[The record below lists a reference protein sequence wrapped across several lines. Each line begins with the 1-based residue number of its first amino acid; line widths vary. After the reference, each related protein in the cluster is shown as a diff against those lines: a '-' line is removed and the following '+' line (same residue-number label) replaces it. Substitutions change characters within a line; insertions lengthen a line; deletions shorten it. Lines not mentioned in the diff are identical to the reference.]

1 MYICIQIVHVMSDL
15 QILVSKK
22 GTKVVTATNLHYV
35 LQLPNHHYGMNLKKW
50 LSDVY
55 EFRDGIRKPAGMQD
69 YAKRPIK
76 GNLVVEDY
84 YLSIE
89 FAKLIVLQ
97 SRSKFKQKY
106 ARLLMSLE
114 DRVESAE
121 LLNKEQ
127 VVAIIDIV
135 RAMGLVSCQES
146 CERGHQQVYASQNDG
161 SHPAEWWKHRA
172 EILGYSAESLREQMK
187 ALGKTA
193 RGKSQREMLIHLDKY
208 EIVRAAVIDLFMAMG
223 KTERYAR
230 YIGDVAKSFAQEM
243 QVDIFDDRNASMNF
257 MPEAEGSVAQEVRS
271 LERSGVLAA
280 WG

>member
-1 MYICIQIVHVMSDL
+1 MSDL

-35 LQLPNHHYGMNLKKW
+35 LQLPNHHYGMNVKKW

-55 EFRDGIRKPAGMQD
+55 EFREGIRRPAAMQD
-69 YAKRPIK
+69 YAKRIVK
-76 GNLVVEDY
+76 GSPEVMEDY

-106 ARLLMSLE
+106 ARLLLSLE
-114 DRVESAE
+114 EQPESAE

-146 CERGHQQVYASQNDG
+146 CEREHQQAYELQNDG
-161 SHPAEWWKHRA
+161 SHPSEWWKHRA
-172 EILGYSAESLREQMK
+172 EVLGYSAESLREQMK
-187 ALGKTA
+187 AIGKNA
-193 RGKSQREMLIHLDKY
+193 RGKTQREMLIHLDKY
-208 EIVRAAVIDLFMAMG
+208 EIVRAAVIDLFIAMG

-230 YIGDVAKSFAQEM
+230 YVGDVAKSFAREM
-243 QVDIFDDRNASMNF
+243 QVDIFDDRNISADFLPQM
-257 MPEAEGSVAQEVRS
+257 EAHVAQEVKRM
-271 LERSGVLAA
+271 ERAGVLAA
-280 WG
+280 WS